1 MDTTNCKVP
10 PGSPQTNFKCANI
23 RDRMEAAWV
32 GDLDRIK
39 ALTLEAWGPQQDQ
52 PPLKMAISDL
62 KSNSP
67 FSVAFVRGHHE
78 VAKAILDIV
87 KAQWSPTEQDKVRYK
102 LQTQNDSE
110 DEDYSEDEDDD
121 DDSEPK
127 IVSEKVDKTF
137 TIDNIGQVSMQV
149 QSSVKPLEVILS
161 STSLVMKDG
170 KAEDV
175 PSRSLFVNCFDTD
188 DQNGLKLLL
197 DLAQHWAPQKFQ
209 GEPAEEDEESSGTFV
224 FPHSDFQ
231 WAVEHGKAQ
240 LLGLVIKRTGAG
252 IPLDHLVKKSG
263 VELKQKPRFYQ
274 GLTVYGKK
282 R

>member
-1 MDTTNCKVP
+1 
-10 PGSPQTNFKCANI
+10 
-23 RDRMEAAWV
+23 MEAAWV
-32 GDLDRIK
+32 GNLERIK
-39 ALTLEAWGPQQDQ
+39 ALTLQAWGPDQDQ

-62 KSNSP
+62 RSNSP
-67 FSVAFVRGHHE
+67 FSVAFVRGHHD

-102 LQTQNDSE
+102 LETQREDYSE
-110 DEDYSEDEDDD
+110 NEDYSEDDDDD
-121 DDSEPK
+121 DDSEPR
-127 IVSEKVDKTF
+127 IISEKVDNNF
-137 TIDNIGQVSMQV
+137 TIDNIGQVSMHV
-149 QSSVKPLEVILS
+149 QSSVKPLEVVLS

-170 KAEDV
+170 KADDV
-175 PSRSLFVNCFDTD
+175 PTRSLFVHCFDTD

-197 DLAQHWAPQKFQ
+197 DLAQQWATQKFQ
-209 GEPAEEDEESSGTFV
+209 GDGAEDDDDSSGTFV
-224 FPHSDFQ
+224 FPHADFQ
-231 WAVEHGKAQ
+231 WAVEHGKVQ

-263 VELKQKPRFYQ
+263 VELKKKPRFYQ